1 MFEAQ
6 MKRKWKTKLENVKSF
21 HWIVN
26 VGVIIRT
33 SFEHSFPY
41 PCGILN
47 VYWICTT
54 DMTHRNPNTKTSIY
68 TISTITVLLSESATF
83 EACRALL
90 PSSLHAS
97 SNVPMLMYFEFPISR
112 SRLNFKRLGTF
123 LPNLFRKQTLTKIV
137 SSVFRTRL

>member
-1 MFEAQ
+1 MNVKLFEAQ
-6 MKRKWKTKLENVKSF
+6 MKWKWKTKLENIKSF

-54 DMTHRNPNTKTSIY
+54 DMTPWNPNTKTSIY
-68 TISTITVLLSESATF
+68 TTSTITVLLSESATF

-97 SNVPMLMYFEFPISR
+97 SNAPTLMY
-112 SRLNFKRLGTF
+112 LNFQYPAHVWISNALEPSFRIRFKGY
-123 LPNLFRKQTLTKIV
+123 FRKQPSQI
-137 SSVFRTRL
+137 